1 MCSANSQLSV
11 QLEIICLHAAPFSS
25 VSPEQIQIF
34 KIEKKLKVKNGIL
47 IEFNTVIRSLLQH
60 F

>member
-25 VSPEQIQIF
+25 VSPEQIQILIF
-34 KIEKKLKVKNGIL
+34 KICQGGGLTSFLSMG
-47 IEFNTVIRSLLQH
+47 TQH
-60 F
+60 QFH